1 MDSKIFLAIVLS
13 FLSTIAFCE
22 QKLIVWLKSG
32 QSVEYQLSLKP
43 KTTFEGNELVL
54 IIATMEVRYLLSQ
67 ISKYTYAE
75 DNTGIE
81 TALADKRLFLQSE
94 STLSFS
100 HVKEETSVSIYSF
113 DGRLL
118 YSTSILSGQS
128 KNIDLSAYP
137 IGVYI
142 IKVNDLSYKIAK
154 K

>member
-1 MDSKIFLAIVLS
+1 MKTKIFLAIVFS
-13 FLSTIAFCE
+13 FFSTIAFCE

-32 QSVEYQLSLKP
+32 QSVEYQLSMEP

-54 IIATMEVRYLLSQ
+54 ITGTMEVRYPLSQ
-67 ISKYTYAE
+67 VSKYTYTG

-81 TALADKRLFLQSE
+81 ITLADKRLFLQSE
-94 STLSFS
+94 STLSFYN
-100 HVKEETSVSIYSF
+100 VKEETSVSIYSF